1 MNAQISA
8 IEKEKTRF
16 GRVVE
21 ALFNLFLRLMAAV
34 FFGFSIQTWLS
45 AVGYWDGAQFRFD
58 TMSTTL
64 KIYTAV
70 LLVLQPVTSVGL
82 WTTQSWGRVVWFLAI
97 GFQTVA
103 IMRFGEDIVASTWLI
118 LFHLAALAIYVVFQ
132 LALVFINKER

>member
-1 MNAQISA
+1 MDAQISA
-8 IEKEKTRF
+8 IKKEQTR
-16 GRVVE
+16 GARVAE
-21 ALFNLFLRLMAAV
+21 ALFNTFLRLMAIA
-34 FFGFSIQTWLS
+34 FFAFSIQTWLS
-45 AVGYWDGAQFRFD
+45 AVGFWEGAQFRFD

-103 IMRFGEDIVASTWLI
+103 IMRFGGDVIASTWLI
-118 LFHLAALAIYVVFQ
+118 LFHLASLALYVIFQ
-132 LALVFINKER
+132 LVLVFINKER